1 MTKEQRAK
9 IVKYLE
15 QTLRKMRG
23 LFSNTYI
30 QSIEEMRD
38 AIEAGAD
45 FKWDDFKAQSQK
57 IDKLIDSLLNKTGAM
72 VFNGVTSTYQTA
84 VNNSVKSIQDKYAEL
99 KKKYTR
105 KKDIRETTAEATDVI
120 RGGANSK
127 VDSSVGERIS
137 SRVWNL
143 KDDVKNTITIE
154 IKNAIAQGLSVDQ
167 AKNWVKNYLNNP
179 KLITMYVKDKDGNL
193 VMSEEAKNLHP
204 GRGVYR
210 DPLKNAERL
219 LRTEMMAAYRQ
230 AEIEQYQK
238 TDLVIGYEIKLSG
251 NHTTTDGKGGIKK
264 LKDICDKLQGR
275 YPKTFIWHGWHPN
288 CRCVLLPLYVSDDK
302 MESYFDAK
310 HNGTL
315 DDWNKK
321 NQISVLPKNFNEWVQ
336 DNSQRL
342 NLAQNAKKTALPQW
356 VEDNEDFDIIS
367 NNIEGLST
375 HNEIESKDS
384 FFERIIEKI
393 GIEQTSIHNNL
404 GNSTKEFISNLDD
417 KISSKD
423 VRSFIHVYVNENPKL
438 FGGNFKSVVT
448 SDSVGGFMSVKP
460 YNNDSKLDR
469 LSISSA
475 DINGFNPLN
484 ELKRALLAIRDN
496 KPLDFKAESA
506 IECLNHEFIHS
517 TSKGYRVYPKKNEE
531 DIFVINVFETIT
543 EFVSRRNYDKFLA
556 KIGGKATKIETI
568 KKSGIVYTEQQ
579 KSFMDILLE
588 AGIDEKELIGDF
600 ETMLSETYYED
611 MFDKL
616 ILILQKKSKKSLN
629 VDSLLD
635 LFMCQ
640 K

>member
-72 VFNGVTSTYQTA
+72 IFNGVTSTYQTA
-84 VNNSVKSIQDKYAEL
+84 VNNSVKSIQDKYEAL

-193 VMSEEAKNLHP
+193 VMSEEAKSLHP

-219 LRTEMMAAYRQ
+219 LRTEIMAAYRQ

-275 YPKTFIWHGWHPN
+275 YPKTFMWHGWHPN
-288 CRCVLLPLYVSDDK
+288 CRCVLLPIYVSDD
-302 MESYFDAK
+302 MMDSYFEAK

-321 NQISVLPKNFNEWVQ
+321 NQISVLPKNLNEWVQ

-356 VEDNEDFDIIS
+356 VEDNEEVKRLASNTNIERFNKIDTNSDNKTPYKESDISRQDKVRISIELNNRIMKQFSGIKKIVIEKYSIEEQNGMMSVNGNTLYINTLKIPYSKGEYCPAEVLKNALDRLKKGLPLETFEQEYSIESLYHEYLHNQSKINFAKIMPKSAEDILIEACTQAYAREKYQNFLALYGKYVKPMFQDQIRENGLGYSPECKLIREIFSDDNGVFIPSDIIGIV
-367 NNIEGLST
+367 NGDIEDRIKYLYEACKKKG
-375 HNEIESKDS
+375 KD
-384 FFERIIEKI
+384 
-393 GIEQTSIHNNL
+393 
-404 GNSTKEFISNLDD
+404 
-417 KISSKD
+417 
-423 VRSFIHVYVNENPKL
+423 
-438 FGGNFKSVVT
+438 FKSV
-448 SDSVGGFMSVKP
+448 
-460 YNNDSKLDR
+460 
-469 LSISSA
+469 I
-475 DINGFNPLN
+475 
-484 ELKRALLAIRDN
+484 
-496 KPLDFKAESA
+496 
-506 IECLNHEFIHS
+506 
-517 TSKGYRVYPKKNEE
+517 
-531 DIFVINVFETIT
+531 
-543 EFVSRRNYDKFLA
+543 
-556 KIGGKATKIETI
+556 
-568 KKSGIVYTEQQ
+568 
-579 KSFMDILLE
+579 
-588 AGIDEKELIGDF
+588 
-600 ETMLSETYYED
+600 
-611 MFDKL
+611 
-616 ILILQKKSKKSLN
+616 KSL
-629 VDSLLD
+629 S
-635 LFMCQ
+635 
-640 K
+640 KI